1 MTSEA
6 APLRS
11 GALARLTGVSTDT
24 LRFYERRGLLPKPPR
39 ESSGYRRYPAAA
51 IARVR
56 LIQRALDAGFTID
69 DLARILKQR
78 DAGGAPCR
86 EVFEIAAVRLRELE
100 QHIADLI
107 ALRDRLGT
115 VIDGWRRRLEATPSG
130 HRARLLDALAA
141 EDVRMRVR
149 HPSVERSDRAGR
161 RRTAASS
168 SSSQGRR
175 D

>member
-1 MTSEA
+1 MTSDA

-39 ESSGYRRYPAAA
+39 ESSGYRRYPTTA

-56 LIQRALDAGFTID
+56 VIQRALDAGFTID

-86 EVFEIAAVRLRELE
+86 EVFQIATARLRALE
-100 QHIADLI
+100 QHIADLTD
-107 ALRDRLGT
+107 LHDRLST
-115 VIDGWRRRLEATPSG
+115 VIDGWKRQLETTPSG
-130 HRARLLDALAA
+130 VRARLLEDLAA
-141 EDVRMRVR
+141 HDVRGARQTSM
-149 HPSVERSDRAGR
+149 
-161 RRTAASS
+161 RRTVK
-168 SSSQGRR
+168 
-175 D
+175 